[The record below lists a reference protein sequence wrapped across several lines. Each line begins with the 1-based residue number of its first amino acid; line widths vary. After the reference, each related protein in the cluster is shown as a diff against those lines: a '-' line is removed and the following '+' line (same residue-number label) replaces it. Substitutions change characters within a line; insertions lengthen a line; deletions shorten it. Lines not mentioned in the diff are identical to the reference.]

1 METVVLFHN
10 EEGDLETEKD
20 AYSITKAEFLPV
32 SPATQTV
39 IRPATVSGPDMRLL
53 MKIVCHWQSM
63 HFLRASRASLIS
75 GMNLHSTL
83 SNLKSERLIAHV
95 SA

>member
-53 MKIVCHWQSM
+53 MKNCLPLAVDA
-63 HFLRASRASLIS
+63 LPASIKSFFNFRDELT
-75 GMNLHSTL
+75 LHTV
-83 SNLKSERLIAHV
+83 KFKK
-95 SA
+95 

>member
-39 IRPATVSGPDMRLL
+39 IRPATVSGPDMRFL
-53 MKIVCHWQSM
+53 MTTLKNCLPLAVDA
-63 HFLRASRASLIS
+63 LPASIKSFFNFRDELT
-75 GMNLHSTL
+75 LHTV
-83 SNLKSERLIAHV
+83 KFKK
-95 SA
+95 